1 MYLEEY
7 KHILNDCAQK
17 IEFIKNLSSY
27 ISKEQTF
34 SSLLELKDL
43 SVEDYKQISLLQNW
57 LAQIHKCEA
66 ELSLCNELAEFD
78 SDSDI
83 WEEVCDRLKVLF
95 NTVLLIETECMFNSD
110 EDHLSALI
118 EISSGAGGLD
128 AQDWASM
135 LQRMYTKF
143 CLRLK
148 FSIQIMEL
156 TNEDI
161 GIRSCTLLVKGQYA
175 YGWLK
180 HEAGVHRMVRK
191 SPFDNDKR
199 HTSFASVSVYP
210 EISRDIVI
218 EIDPSHL
225 RIDTMRSSGPGG
237 QHVNKTESAV
247 RITHLPTGLKAEC
260 QNDRSQHRNKEYALK
275 CLKSKLYK
283 LELDKRRASELLER
297 DNRGEITWGTQIR
310 SYVLDQ
316 SRIKD
321 LRTGY
326 VDKNITRVLDGHI
339 DEFIYASL
347 RQSVKYDINLR

>member
-7 KHILNDCAQK
+7 KQLLQDGIHK
-17 IEFIKNLSSY
+17 
-27 ISKEQTF
+27 
-34 SSLLELKDL
+34 LELIKKL
-43 SVEDYKQISLLQNW
+43 SNYSGKYNYLQSLLQTQDGSIDSYKRISRLQKG
-57 LAQIHKCEA
+57 LAKIDLYEE
-66 ELSLCNELAEFD
+66 ELTLCKELIEFYAAAD
-78 SDSDI
+78 L
-83 WEEVCDRLKVLF
+83 WAEVCSSLKS
-95 NTVLLIETECMFNSD
+95 LLHNIKTLETECMFNEE
-110 EDHLSALI
+110 EDQGSAII

-143 CLRLK
+143 CWRRGFLVKVL
-148 FSIQIMEL
+148 EL
-156 TNEDI
+156 TVEEV
-161 GIRSCTLLVKGQYA
+161 GIRSCTLRVQGRYA

-191 SPFDNDKR
+191 SPFDNYKR
-199 HTSFASVSVYP
+199 HTSFASVSIYP
-210 EISRDIVI
+210 EVSREI
-218 EIDPSHL
+218 EIDLNPAEL

-260 QNDRSQHRNKEYALK
+260 QNDRSQHRNKEDALK
-275 CLKSKLYK
+275 CLQAKLYQ
-283 LELDKRRASELLER
+283 LELDKRRSAELLAR
-297 DNRGEITWGTQIR
+297 DQRGEITWGTQIR

-321 LRTGY
+321 LRTAY
-326 VDKNITRVLDGHI
+326 TDKNISRVLDGHI

-347 RQSVKYDINLR
+347 KHSAQVDINL